1 MSKPVSERGVL
12 RGLPEYA
19 GEKAQRVAL
28 AQTEQ
33 DQTVEGGGG
42 LTLSRGSADNT
53 AFRWTAVRQSND
65 AAGLY
70 TPWEYTV
77 YNSSAV
83 RPRMSARERTH
94 PGAWSRRYFCF
105 SLTQFWLSVYN

>member
-53 AFRWTAVRQSND
+53 AFRWTAARQSND

-70 TPWEYTV
+70 ATV
-77 YNSSAV
+77 QLSDRVCQRGSGPHSS
-83 RPRMSARERTH
+83 SSL
-94 PGAWSRRYFCF
+94 SRRI
-105 SLTQFWLSVYN
+105 SGAIR